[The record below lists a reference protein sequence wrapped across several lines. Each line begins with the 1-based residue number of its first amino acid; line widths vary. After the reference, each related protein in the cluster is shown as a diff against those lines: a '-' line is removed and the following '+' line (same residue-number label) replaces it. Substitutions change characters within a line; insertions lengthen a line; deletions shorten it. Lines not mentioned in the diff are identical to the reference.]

1 MGGGASSIQ
10 GIEDLLTTTYMI
22 GKAIAAVTFPGM
34 YRIYDFHSNKA
45 PKLKNIQ
52 KKFIFFQND
61 DDDEDDDDY
70 DDSEPPDPS
79 HYAHFFHVKVG
90 DDIIYIEDPIIE
102 NEAGWTPLHSC
113 CMSFNTI
120 PAGLAL
126 IDETLRLNGDL
137 NIKTKSGPGSFN
149 SGWTPLQMACA
160 YGVEPIVE
168 KLVKSGADL
177 NATNS
182 YGYSPLIEACHRGF
196 LNIVLHLI
204 KGRINL
210 DYLPPYDL
218 AQSSPFIGAPP
229 HTALGETARA
239 GFHKIV
245 QVLID
250 SGADKDKPNALGWTP
265 LHEAC
270 FYNRIETVKTL
281 LLAGANPCHR
291 TRIGALPYH
300 LTGFQV
306 LRSMLSDIGGPK
318 AVPKEGDNV
327 DMVHIL
333 RELTMAE
340 TAMIADSEGHIQ
352 IIKLSDTSD
361 DNESQQKEETH
372 ALESSS
378 KPESKHSV
386 TSKPIIDIPEN
397 KESNYIHSGAIL
409 GNLPALGSPKTS
421 PNKTLH
427 NELDS
432 ILDDRSSP
440 LKKISMLADDKTIK
454 KKKKNKKDE
463 IPKDIPVEYLCQLT
477 KRPMTE
483 PVKTTYGNIYE
494 KTAIL
499 GWLNQQGHICP
510 LTGAPLAETD
520 LKPMNELAEEIK
532 QWILKRSM
540 KQSNQDDNV
549 NTKPE
554 TKVTNNNNQNATEDD

>member
-34 YRIYDFHSNKA
+34 YRIYDFHSNQA

-61 DDDEDDDDY
+61 EDDDDDDDY
-70 DDSEPPDPS
+70 DDSDPPDPS
-79 HYAHFFHVKVG
+79 QYAHFFHVKVG
-90 DDIIYIEDPIIE
+90 EDVIYIEDPIKE

-168 KLVKSGADL
+168 KLVKAGADL

-182 YGYSPLIEACHRGF
+182 YGYSPLIESCHRGF

-281 LLAGANPCHR
+281 LLAG
-291 TRIGALPYH
+291 
-300 LTGFQV
+300 FQV

-340 TAMIADSEGHIQ
+340 TAMISDSE
-352 IIKLSDTSD
+352 D
-361 DNESQQKEETH
+361 DNESQQKIETH
-372 ALESSS
+372 AIESSS
-378 KPESKHSV
+378 KPESKHSAS
-386 TSKPIIDIPEN
+386 SKPVIDVTEN

-421 PNKTLH
+421 PNKTLY

-432 ILDDRSSP
+432 LLDDRSTP
-440 LKKISMLADDKTIK
+440 LKKISMLADDKTVK
-454 KKKKNKKDE
+454 TKKKNKKDE
-463 IPKDIPVEYLCQLT
+463 IPKDIPLEYLCQLT

-483 PVKTTYGNIYE
+483 PVKTTYGNVYE

-510 LTGAPLAETD
+510 LTGAPLAESD
-520 LKPMNELAEEIK
+520 LKPMNELAEEIR
-532 QWILKRSM
+532 QWILKKSM
-540 KQSNQDDNV
+540 KQSNNNDIDNIV
-549 NTKPE
+549 TKHE
-554 TKVTNNNNQNATEDD
+554 IKVTSNNPNAAEDDLYDF